1 MTDYSEAK
9 AWPFQ
14 EAKKLVERF
23 KKKPPSSGYCLF
35 ETGYGPSGLPH
46 LGTFQEVARTLMVRH
61 AFEQMSD
68 IPTKLFCVSDDVD
81 GMRKVPE
88 NLPQQAML
96 AEHIQK
102 PLTDVPDP
110 FGTHES
116 YGAHMNAKLC
126 SFLDHYGFD
135 YEFKSAREL
144 YKSGAFDE
152 KLKLAAQRYDAI
164 MKVMLPSL
172 GEERQQTYS
181 PFLPISPKTGRV
193 LYVPMKQVDGEAG
206 TITFDDEDGEETTL
220 PVTGGHVKLQWK
232 PDFGMRWAALG
243 VDFEMYG
250 KDHSANGKIYSAI
263 CRILGGEPPEQYV
276 YEMFLD
282 EKGEKISKSKG
293 NGLTIDEWLAYAPR
307 ESLSYYIFQSPRKA
321 KRLYFDVIP
330 RAVDDYVTFQ
340 SKYAAQDEAQK
351 LENPLWHIH
360 HGNPPAAEDHDI
372 TFSLL
377 LNLAGACNP
386 EDKSVLWGFISSYQ
400 PGATPEK
407 FPQLDALAGYAVR
420 YYHDFVKPQKQYRPA
435 TEEEKQALARLA
447 ELLQEVVSCQ
457 SSAVSDC
464 NSPLAGESE
473 SSQSDRVGGQALG
486 TSSPPTK
493 SSGEDL
499 TPPQGGSGQE
509 LPLPEALQSLV
520 YQVGREFYGKEKMR
534 DWFKVLYEVLLGQ
547 PQGPRMGSFFAL
559 YGVEES
565 LKLIQQVL
573 DEGQVAA

>member
-1 MTDYSEAK
+1 MTDLKTLAMNAN

-23 KKKPPSSGYCLF
+23 AKKPPEKGYCLF

-88 NLPQQAML
+88 NLPQQEML
-96 AEHIQK
+96 TEHLHK

-116 YGAHMNAKLC
+116 YGHHMNAKLR

-144 YKSGAFDE
+144 YTTGAFDE

-164 MKVMLPSL
+164 MKVMLPTL

-181 PFLPISPKTGRV
+181 PFLPISPQTGRV
-193 LYVPMKQVDGEAG
+193 LYVPMKHVDTENF
-206 TITFDDEDGEETTL
+206 TVTFDDEDGTETTL

-263 CRILGGEPPEQYV
+263 CRILGGEPPEQMV

-282 EKGEKISKSKG
+282 DKGQKISKSKG
-293 NGLTIDEWLAYAPR
+293 NGLTIDEWLTYAPR
-307 ESLSYYIFQSPRKA
+307 ESLAYYIYQSPRKA

-330 RAVDDYVTFQ
+330 RAVDEYRTFLN
-340 SKYAAQDEAQK
+340 KYAEQDEAAQV
-351 LENPLWHIH
+351 ENPVWHIH
-360 HGNPPAAEDHDI
+360 SGHPPKDELSDI
-372 TFSLL
+372 SFGLL
-377 LNLAGACNP
+377 LNLASVCNP
-386 EDKSVLWGFISSYQ
+386 HDKSVLWGFISQYAA
-400 PGATPEK
+400 GASPEK
-407 FPQLDALAGYAVR
+407 FPMLDSLAGYAVR
-420 YYHDFVKPQKQYRPA
+420 YYHDFVKPTKQYRAPDDK
-435 TEEEKQALARLA
+435 EKAALEMLR
-447 ELLQEVVSCQ
+447 ELLE
-457 SSAVSDC
+457 
-464 NSPLAGESE
+464 
-473 SSQSDRVGGQALG
+473 
-486 TSSPPTK
+486 T
-493 SSGEDL
+493 
-499 TPPQGGSGQE
+499 QGGANE
-509 LPLPEALQSLV
+509 TPEGETFGEYLQSHV
-520 YQVGREFYGKEKMR
+520 YTVGREHYGKENMR
-534 DWFKVLYEVLLGQ
+534 DWFKALYEVLLGQ

-565 LKLIQQVL
+565 IALISKAL
-573 DEGQVAA
+573 SGESHAA